1 MDVNQDGVVTLDEFL
16 ECCHKDDSISRSM
29 AVFDTAFWPETNTTG
44 KRNNQS
50 KKNKKP
56 PVMKLNH
63 QNEKN
68 NVHYQK
74 ENGGA
79 NQNRNN
85 NILVQMRPST
95 AESENAS
102 MPDSPS
108 LVRVKTWYTVTVA
121 KQGVSC

>member
-16 ECCHKDDSISRSM
+16 ECCRKDDSISRSM
-29 AVFDTAFWPETNTTG
+29 AVFDTAFWPETNTSSG

-50 KKNKKP
+50 KIIKKP

-68 NVHYQK
+68 NVHYHQK
-74 ENGGA
+74 E
-79 NQNRNN
+79 NN
-85 NILVQMRPST
+85 NILVQMRPLAT
-95 AESENAS
+95 ADSETGS
-102 MPDSPS
+102 IPDSPS
-108 LVRVKTWYTVTVA
+108 LVRVKIWNTVA

>member
-16 ECCHKDDSISRSM
+16 ECCHKDDSISSSM
-29 AVFDTAFWPETNTTG
+29 AVFDTAFWPETNTSG
-44 KRNNQS
+44 KQNNQS

-68 NVHYQK
+68 NVHYHQK
-74 ENGGA
+74 EIDGVNE
-79 NQNRNN
+79 NRNS
-85 NILVQMRPST
+85 NILVEMRPT
-95 AESENAS
+95 AESETGS
-102 MPDSPS
+102 IPDSPS
-108 LVRVKTWYTVTVA
+108 LVRVKTWYTVA